1 MVKCVCYRVPLPD
14 EDEDEEEDLEKE
26 EEEKKKLSPN
36 LNVTGS
42 PNQVLLDFAMLAFT
56 LAIGASQTS
65 FITELTSS

>member
-14 EDEDEEEDLEKE
+14 EYDEEEELEKE

-42 PNQVLLDFAMLAFT
+42 PNQVGHLWADDTIF
-56 LAIGASQTS
+56 
-65 FITELTSS
+65 

>member
-14 EDEDEEEDLEKE
+14 EYDEEEELEKE

-42 PNQVLLDFAMLAFT
+42 PNQVGHLWADDTIFRQAFFLMT
-56 LAIGASQTS
+56 
-65 FITELTSS
+65 FF

>member
-42 PNQVLLDFAMLAFT
+42 PNQVLLDFAMLALT
-56 LAIGASQTS
+56 LVIGASQTS